1 MFENI
6 IEKTV
11 VGSNTVLLNIP
22 EEDYFL
28 SYETVTRDAAEDITR
43 NYFLM
48 RSRDGIPEV
57 RDIEFDEPK
66 HRVIITLEVREN
78 VDSHK
83 TGYAVPTHL
92 DITRNNEAD

>member
-11 VGSNTVLLNIP
+11 IDSNTVLLNIP

-28 SYETVTRDAAEDITR
+28 SYEAVTRDAAEDITR

-48 RSRDGIPEV
+48 RNRDGIPMV

-78 VDSHK
+78 LESHK
-83 TGYAVPTHL
+83 TGYAVPDHL
-92 DITRNNEAD
+92 NITRNNEAD

>member
-1 MFENI
+1 MIENI

-11 VGSNTVLLNIP
+11 VGSNTVQLNIR

-28 SYETVTRDAAEDITR
+28 SYERITRDAAEDITR
-43 NYFLM
+43 NYFLLKT
-48 RSRDGIPEV
+48 RDGIPEV
-57 RDIEFDEPK
+57 KDIEFDEPR

-83 TGYAVPTHL
+83 TGYAVPDSL
-92 DITRNNEAD
+92 NITRNNEAD